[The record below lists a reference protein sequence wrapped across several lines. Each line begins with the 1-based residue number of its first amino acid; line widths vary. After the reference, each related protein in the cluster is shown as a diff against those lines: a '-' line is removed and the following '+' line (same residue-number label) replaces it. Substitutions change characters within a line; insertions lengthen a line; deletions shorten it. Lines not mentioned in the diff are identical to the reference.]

1 VTSTSTR
8 NIASQLSIDVR
19 YTARRADLRLIGELD
34 SATTDTLAAAVSRAS
49 RTGGCDV
56 HCDLSE
62 LTFCDAA
69 GLGALIQLRQCLAG
83 SGQRFWVSGARGIP
97 LKVLRLTDTQDF
109 LANGR
114 NT

>member
-19 YTARRADLRLIGELD
+19 YTSRRADLRLIGELD

-56 HCDLSE
+56 HCDLTE

-69 GLGALIQLRQCLAG
+69 GLGALIRLRQHITG
-83 SGQRFWVSGARGIP
+83 SGRRFWISGARGVP
-97 LKVLRLTDTQDF
+97 LKVLRLTDTQNF
-109 LANGR
+109 LTSGR